1 MNSKYVVYNAV
12 IAAIYVALTVINPIG
27 TMAFQIRVSE
37 MISVLPFFNRKFI
50 PGVLIGVG
58 IANMFSGLGILD
70 VVVGV
75 GIGAIAYTIS
85 YFVKNIWIN
94 VAIFSLLCGVF
105 VGWMLLVVAGL
116 PFWISFFS
124 ITASTL
130 VTTAIGA
137 LIFKSMGSRIT
148 EL

>member
-1 MNSKYVVYNAV
+1 MNSKYIVYNAV

-27 TMAFQIRVSE
+27 TMAIQIRVSE

-75 GIGAIAYTIS
+75 GIGAVAYTIS
-85 YFVKNIWIN
+85 YFVKNVWVNIS
-94 VAIFSLLCGVF
+94 IFSILCGIF

-130 VTTAIGA
+130 ITTAVGA
-137 LIFKSMGSRIT
+137 IIFRAMGKRIT
-148 EL
+148 EV

>member
-27 TMAFQIRVSE
+27 TMAIQIRVSE

-70 VVVGV
+70 VIVGV
-75 GIGAIAYTIS
+75 GIGAVAYTIS
-85 YFVKNIWIN
+85 YFVKNVWIN
-94 VAIFSLLCGVF
+94 VVIFSLLCGVF
-105 VGWMLLVVAGL
+105 VGWMLLAVAEL

-124 ITASTL
+124 ITISTL
-130 VTTAIGA
+130 ITTSIGA
-137 LIFKSMGSRIT
+137 LIFKSIGKRIT
-148 EL
+148 EI

>member
-105 VGWMLLVVAGL
+105 VGWMLLVVASL

>member
-1 MNSKYVVYNAV
+1 MNSKYIVYNAV

-27 TMAFQIRVSE
+27 TMAIQIRVSE

-75 GIGAIAYTIS
+75 GIGAVAYTIS
-85 YFVKNIWIN
+85 YFVKNVWVNIS
-94 VAIFSLLCGVF
+94 IFSILCGIF

-130 VTTAIGA
+130 ITTTVGAI
-137 LIFKSMGSRIT
+137 IFRAMGKRIT
-148 EL
+148 EV

>member
-1 MNSKYVVYNAV
+1 MNSKYIVYNAV

-27 TMAFQIRVSE
+27 TMAIQIRVSE

-85 YFVKNIWIN
+85 YFVKNVWIN
-94 VAIFSLLCGVF
+94 VAIFSLLCGIF
-105 VGWMLLVVAGL
+105 VGWMLLAVAGL
-116 PFWISFFS
+116 PFWLSLFS
-124 ITASTL
+124 ITISTL
-130 VTTAIGA
+130 ITTSVGA
-137 LIFKSMGSRIT
+137 LLFRAMGNRIT
-148 EL
+148 DI